1 MQLRMVPL
9 AIAFQRLPRLVRGLS
24 RKLNKQVLLKIEGD
38 ETEVDNNVI
47 EELPDLLIHLVRNS
61 IDHGLELPH
70 ERAAKNKPEQGLIIL
85 RAIPRD
91 FQVLIEIVDDGK
103 GIDPEVIKRKAY
115 TKGLID
121 VKQLETISD
130 QEALQL
136 IFVPGFSTAEQLSD
150 ISGRGVGMDVVQNAI
165 NQAGGS
171 VHVQSK
177 IDKGTTIR
185 LSLPLSLVLNTNE
198 VLACP

>member
-1 MQLRMVPL
+1 M
-9 AIAFQRLPRLVRGLS
+9 
-24 RKLNKQVLLKIEGD
+24 
-38 ETEVDNNVI
+38 
-47 EELPDLLIHLVRNS
+47 
-61 IDHGLELPH
+61 
-70 ERAAKNKPEQGLIIL
+70 
-85 RAIPRD
+85 
-91 FQVLIEIVDDGK
+91 
-103 GIDPEVIKRKAY
+103 
-115 TKGLID
+115 
-121 VKQLETISD
+121 
-130 QEALQL
+130 QL